1 MNRLLEK
8 VAAATIALAT
18 IVVVSTALAG
28 VTPAETKE
36 PAAAACFRE
45 L

>member
-1 MNRLLEK
+1 MSRMLEK

-28 VTPAETKE
+28 VTPAETKG
-36 PAAAACFRE
+36 PAAAACFKQ

>member
-1 MNRLLEK
+1 MNRLIEK

-28 VTPAETKE
+28 VTPAETE
-36 PAAAACFRE
+36 DHAAAACFE
-45 L
+45 QL